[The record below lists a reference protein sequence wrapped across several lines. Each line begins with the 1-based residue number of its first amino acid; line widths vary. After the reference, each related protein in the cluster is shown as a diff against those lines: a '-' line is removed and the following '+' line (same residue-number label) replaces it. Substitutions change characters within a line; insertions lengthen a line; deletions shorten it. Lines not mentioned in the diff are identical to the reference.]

1 MRWMIWKSDGT
12 GKGGTGRAARRMRRR
27 RSAPRWLRP
36 TLIAV
41 LIVGVLGSTIGVPVW
56 LWRSGW
62 VARTATAFWDGAIRQ
77 SVAMGL
83 SVEDVLLEGRRHSSK
98 ARLIKALGLRRGDPI
113 LTYDLAAGRQRLLD
127 LPWVRDASVN
137 RRLPNMIQISIK
149 ERQPMALWQRKGRLV
164 LVDTYGVVVTKHNLG
179 RFRDLIIIV
188 GKDAPRHAA
197 TLFAML
203 DSEPDLARKVTAAVR
218 VGARRW
224 NVQLKPGIRIQLP
237 ETDPHLAWHRLA
249 RMNQQQKLLSRDV
262 KTIDLRLPGKM
273 IVEPGALGEQLKGIK
288 GPKGRKGR
296 NT

>member
-1 MRWMIWKSDGT
+1 MRWMIWKSNGT
-12 GKGGTGRAARRMRRR
+12 EKGGKGKAARRVRRR
-27 RSAPRWLRP
+27 RSPPRWLRP

-41 LIVGVLGSTIGVPVW
+41 LFVGILGSAIGVPVW
-56 LWRSGW
+56 LRQSVW
-62 VARTATAFWDGAIRQ
+62 VAKTTTALWHGAIKQ

-83 SVEDVLLEGRRHSSK
+83 AVEDVRLEGRRHSSK

-113 LTYDLAAGRQRLLD
+113 LTFDLAAARQRLLD

-137 RRLPNMIQISIK
+137 RRLPNMIRISIK

-164 LVDTYGVVVTKHNLG
+164 LVDTNGVVITKHRLG

-188 GKDAPRHAA
+188 GKNAPRHAA

-224 NVQLKPGIRIQLP
+224 NVQMKSGVRIQLP

-262 KTIDLRLPGKM
+262 KTIDLRLPGKL
-273 IVEPGALGEQLKGIK
+273 IVEPGELGRQLKGIK
-288 GPKGRKGR
+288 DPKGQ

>member
-1 MRWMIWKSDGT
+1 MRWMIWKSNGT
-12 GKGGTGRAARRMRRR
+12 EKGGKGKAARRVRRR
-27 RSAPRWLRP
+27 RSPPRWLRP

-41 LIVGVLGSTIGVPVW
+41 LFVGILGSAIGVPVW
-56 LWRSGW
+56 LWQSVW
-62 VARTATAFWDGAIRQ
+62 VEKTTTALWHGAIKQ

-83 SVEDVLLEGRRHSSK
+83 AVEDVRLEGRRHSSK

-113 LTYDLAAGRQRLLD
+113 LTFDLAAARQRLLD

-137 RRLPNMIQISIK
+137 RRLPNMIRISIK

-164 LVDTYGVVVTKHNLG
+164 LVDTNGVVITKHRLG
-179 RFRDLIIIV
+179 RFRNLIIII

-224 NVQLKPGIRIQLP
+224 NVQMKSGVRIQLP

-262 KTIDLRLPGKM
+262 KTIDLRLPGKL
-273 IVEPGALGEQLKGIK
+273 IVEPGELGRQLKGIK
-288 GPKGRKGR
+288 DPKGQ

>member
-1 MRWMIWKSDGT
+1 MRWMIWKSNGT
-12 GKGGTGRAARRMRRR
+12 EKGGKGKAAHRVRRR
-27 RSAPRWLRP
+27 RSVPRWLRP

-41 LIVGVLGSTIGVPVW
+41 LIVGILGSAIGVPVW
-56 LWRSGW
+56 LWQSVW
-62 VARTATAFWDGAIRQ
+62 VAKTTTALWHGAIKQ
-77 SVAMGL
+77 SVAMGFA
-83 SVEDVLLEGRRHSSK
+83 VEDVRLEGRRHSSK

-113 LTYDLAAGRQRLLD
+113 LTFDLAAARQRLLD

-137 RRLPNMIQISIK
+137 RRLPNMIRISIK
-149 ERQPMALWQRKGRLV
+149 ERQPMALWQRKGLLV
-164 LVDTYGVVVTKHNLG
+164 QVDTDGVVITKHRLG
-179 RFRDLIIIV
+179 RFLDLIIIV
-188 GKDAPRHAA
+188 GNDAPRHAA

-224 NVQLKPGIRIQLP
+224 NVQMKPGVRIQLP

-262 KTIDLRLPGKM
+262 KTIDLRLPGKL
-273 IVEPGALGEQLKGIK
+273 IVEPGELGRKLKGIK
-288 GPKGRKGR
+288 DPKGQ

>member
-1 MRWMIWKSDGT
+1 MIWKSNGT
-12 GKGGTGRAARRMRRR
+12 EKGGKGKAARRVRRR
-27 RSAPRWLRP
+27 RSPPRWLRP

-41 LIVGVLGSTIGVPVW
+41 LFVGILGSAIGVPVW
-56 LWRSGW
+56 LWQSVW
-62 VARTATAFWDGAIRQ
+62 VEKTTTALWHGAIKQ

-83 SVEDVLLEGRRHSSK
+83 AVEDVRLEGRRHSSK

-113 LTYDLAAGRQRLLD
+113 LTFDLAAARQRLLD

-137 RRLPNMIQISIK
+137 RRLPNMIRISIK

-164 LVDTYGVVVTKHNLG
+164 LVDTNGVVITKHRLG
-179 RFRDLIIIV
+179 RFRNLIIIV

-224 NVQLKPGIRIQLP
+224 NVQMKSGVRIQLP

-262 KTIDLRLPGKM
+262 KTIDLRLPGKL
-273 IVEPGALGEQLKGIK
+273 IVEPGELGRQLKGIK
-288 GPKGRKGR
+288 DPKGQ

>member
-1 MRWMIWKSDGT
+1 MRWMIWKSNGT
-12 GKGGTGRAARRMRRR
+12 EKGDKGKATRRVRRR

-36 TLIAV
+36 TLITV
-41 LIVGVLGSTIGVPVW
+41 LIVGILGSAIGVPVW
-56 LWRSGW
+56 LWQSVW
-62 VARTATAFWDGAIRQ
+62 VAKTTTALWHSAIKQ

-83 SVEDVLLEGRRHSSK
+83 AVEDVRLEGRRHSSK

-113 LTYDLAAGRQRLLD
+113 LTFDLAAARQRLLD

-137 RRLPNMIQISIK
+137 RRLPNMIRISIK

-164 LVDTYGVVVTKHNLG
+164 LVDTNSVVITKHRLG

-224 NVQLKPGIRIQLP
+224 NVQMKPGVRIQLP

-262 KTIDLRLPGKM
+262 KTIDLRLPGKL
-273 IVEPGALGEQLKGIK
+273 IVEPGELGRQLKGIK
-288 GPKGRKGR
+288 DPKGQ